1 MNRAKMRKRERRVVV
16 ARIVRVKLLK
26 REVLVACARGNQLS
40 FEGRG
45 RNVPCKETWCRRQRL
60 DRKSVV

>member
-1 MNRAKMRKRERRVVV
+1 M

-60 DRKSVV
+60 APASRGGGRLSSRR